1 VKRILSKTGFPLG
14 MGAVVLAF
22 LCGWVRAQ
30 DAQTANCS
38 REGASTSV
46 SADDIISTLRDDPDL
61 LQEVKDVVIEDARER
76 GRPID
81 ADDLTDN
88 DLSNKDLGDNDLTDN
103 DLTDNVLFQKIRED
117 QSVCRLVAREI
128 EKQQAGVSGN
138 SDSEDGDSA
147 PLEERQSESSD
158 LYDRGF
164 DHSRPQN
171 SENGGSSLNTNYT
184 NKSNSE
190 DQFGNYQSRA
200 SSANQGRGPAA
211 NPSGNHGGNGNREP
225 ENPNLQGAYSTRR
238 SPKRPPLTD
247 PNQPATKGMRNP
259 YPGLPS
265 AADLYRQF
273 PAQPAR
279 LERFGARL
287 FLNGDRNTN
296 VFPMDLP
303 AGPDYVLGPGD
314 GLFINLWGSVSRR
327 MNVTV
332 DRTGQI
338 ALPEAGGVVVAGETL
353 AQAQQMIQ
361 RALSVEFKNA
371 RSDISLTRLRT
382 VRVYVVGDV
391 AQPGAYDL
399 SSLSTPLNAL
409 LAAGGP
415 TANGSLRIV
424 RHYRGTQLVGDVDLY
439 DLMLNGIRSGVE
451 RLEPGDTI
459 LVPPVGPQIA
469 VAGMVKRPA
478 VYELRNERQL
488 SDVVELAGGVLV
500 SAALR
505 QIKVE
510 RIEAHEKRI
519 TMSVNLPDGADSD
532 REAFRRALGNF
543 PVQDGDHV
551 TISPILP
558 YSDSTV
564 YLQGHVFRPGKYPYH
579 AGMEIAELLHSYE
592 DLLPEPAAHAEIIRL
607 TPPDYRPRVI
617 QFNLSDV
624 LDKNDSIVLEPFDT
638 IRISGRYEI
647 DAPRVSIHGEVLR
660 PGEYPL
666 SAGMTASDLVRM
678 AGGFRR
684 SAMTHEADITS
695 YVVENGEQ
703 VQTRHTT
710 VAISKA
716 LAGDA
721 DADPALKP
729 DDVVTIHQLAGWKDV
744 GASVVIKG
752 EVMYPGTYG
761 IEEGE
766 KLSSLLQRAGG
777 YRTMAYPEGAVLERV
792 QVRELAEKSKLQ
804 LIQEVENSGQN
815 VKFPAN
821 ASAQDQAALMASI
834 SQQQENAVKAL
845 RQQPASGRL
854 VINITK
860 DIRKWRNTSNDIELR
875 SGDVL
880 TIPRM
885 PNFVLVTGQV
895 YNPAAL
901 AYTPGVSAAT
911 YLREGG
917 GPTDMANK
925 KNIYII
931 RANGSVVG
939 HVGHASLWS
948 GSTLSVALRPGDTI
962 VVPQKVVGGGHAWK
976 DTLDTVELVSSLA
989 IAARVATSF

>member
-1 VKRILSKTGFPLG
+1 LSKIGCRFG
-14 MGAVVLAF
+14 VAAVLLVF
-22 LCGWVRAQ
+22 LCGLVGAQ
-30 DAQTANCS
+30 DARTANCN
-38 REGASTSV
+38 REGAATSV
-46 SADDIISTLRDDPDL
+46 SADDIISTLHDDPDL
-61 LQEVKDVVIEDARER
+61 LQDVKNAVIEDAGER
-76 GRPID
+76 GQPID
-81 ADDLTDN
+81 ADDLTD
-88 DLSNKDLGDNDLTDN
+88 K
-103 DLTDNVLFQKIRED
+103 VLFQKIRED

-128 EKQQAGVSGN
+128 EKQTTGASEDSDSEN
-138 SDSEDGDSA
+138 SDSAA
-147 PLEERQSESSD
+147 PGERQPQSRQNRDFDSRDFRNSHPENSDDSGSSSSD
-158 LYDRGF
+158 ANNDNNR
-164 DHSRPQN
+164 R
-171 SENGGSSLNTNYT
+171 
-184 NKSNSE
+184 
-190 DQFGNYQSRA
+190 DQFGRYQDGST
-200 SSANQGRGPAA
+200 SDNQNHVAAA
-211 NPSGNHGGNGNREP
+211 NPPANNNGNDNRET
-225 ENPNLQGAYSTRR
+225 EHPNLQRTYSTRR
-238 SPKRPPLTD
+238 SPTRPPLVD
-247 PNQPATKGMRNP
+247 PNQPATKSMRNP

-273 PAQPAR
+273 PNQPAK

-287 FLNGDRNTN
+287 FLNGARDTDL
-296 VFPMDLP
+296 FPMDLP

-314 GLFINLWGSVSRR
+314 GLFINLWGSVSQRI
-327 MNVTV
+327 NLTV
-332 DRTGQI
+332 DRAGQI
-338 ALPEAGGVVVAGETL
+338 ALPEAGGVMVAGQTL

-361 RALSVEFKNA
+361 RALSAQFKTA
-371 RSDISLTRLRT
+371 RIDVSLTRLRT

-415 TANGSLRIV
+415 TAHGSLRTV
-424 RHYRGTQLVGDVDLY
+424 RHYRGMQLVREVDLY
-439 DLMLNGIRSGVE
+439 DLMLNGVRSDIE
-451 RLEPGDTI
+451 RLQPGDTV
-459 LVPPVGPQIA
+459 LVPTMGPQIT

-478 VYELRNERQL
+478 VYELRGEREL
-488 SDVVELAGGVLV
+488 SEVLELAGGVLV

-519 TMSVNLPDGADSD
+519 TLSVDLPDSADAEP
-532 REAFRRALGNF
+532 EALRRALGNF

-551 TISPILP
+551 TILPILP
-558 YSDSTV
+558 YSDNTV
-564 YLQGHVFRPGKYPYH
+564 YLQGHVFRPGKYSYH
-579 AGMEIAELLHSYE
+579 PKMEIAELLRSYQ
-592 DLLPEPAAHAEIIRL
+592 DLLPEPAEHAEIIRL

-617 QFNLSDV
+617 EFELSDV
-624 LDKNDSIVLEPFDT
+624 LAGRDRIELEPFDT
-638 IRISGRYEI
+638 IRIFGRYEI

-678 AGGFRR
+678 AGGFKR

-695 YVVENGEQ
+695 YIVENGEQ
-703 VQTRHTT
+703 VQTRHAM

-716 LAGDA
+716 LAGDVQ
-721 DADPALKP
+721 ADPRLKP
-729 DDVVTIHQLAGWKDV
+729 NDVVTIHQLAGWKDV

-777 YRTMAYPEGAVLERV
+777 YRSMAYPEGAVLERV

-804 LIQEVENSGQN
+804 LIQEVETSGQN
-815 VKFPAN
+815 VKFPAS
-821 ASAQDQAALMASI
+821 ASAQDQAALMASM
-834 SQQQENAVKAL
+834 SQQQENALNAL
-845 RQQPASGRL
+845 RKQPANGRL
-854 VINITK
+854 VISISG
-860 DIRKWRNTSNDIELR
+860 DIRKWRNTSSDIELR
-875 SGDVL
+875 AGDVL
-880 TIPRM
+880 TIPKM

-901 AYTPGVSAAT
+901 TYTPGLSAAT

-917 GPTDMANK
+917 GPTDTANK

-939 HVGHASLWS
+939 HGGHGSLWS
-948 GSTLSVALRPGDTI
+948 GNTLSVALRPGDTI
-962 VVPQKVVGGGHAWK
+962 VVPQKIVGGGHAWK